1 MASKL
6 LRPRHTNLISPLID
20 VVLGAFLALF
30 VFFSAFVILSRHPD
44 PLSFLEVALPPCIA
58 GQSYTFTF
66 PVTGG
71 EGKRHFELLG
81 ELPGDLMFETESGT
95 IFGFVQPS
103 DGWTVRDLVFT
114 VVVEDSIGSATRDAT
129 LRIFSGAVPYG
140 AEDARFRLASPAGP
154 LAPGRIGRTYE
165 ALFAALR
172 GVEPYRWSFDGL
184 PRGLN
189 LEGGVLSGVPAET
202 GSFVG
207 TVRVSHS
214 PGTFRFR
221 DALYEW
227 AGGSASASVQ
237 LQVYGP
243 LRLTERFPPGRMDE
257 PYLGALVANGLLP
270 DEEVEWSG
278 LPSGL
283 EVSED
288 GLVLLGV
295 PAEAGT
301 FSLDYRVRTPDEELV
316 AGNVEIVILESVEP
330 ALGPATLQAWLGEP
344 TRQLLPVRGLCGPL
358 RFAVEG
364 ELPSGLEIH
373 DGYLTGTVQ
382 QGGLTTVQVT
392 ATDGAGTSVT
402 GSITIRVGPRY

>member
-1 MASKL
+1 M
-6 LRPRHTNLISPLID
+6 N
-20 VVLGAFLALF
+20 
-30 VFFSAFVILSRHPD
+30 
-44 PLSFLEVALPPCIA
+44 
-58 GQSYTFTF
+58 
-66 PVTGG
+66 
-71 EGKRHFELLG
+71 
-81 ELPGDLMFETESGT
+81 
-95 IFGFVQPS
+95 
-103 DGWTVRDLVFT
+103 
-114 VVVEDSIGSATRDAT
+114 
-129 LRIFSGAVPYG
+129 
-140 AEDARFRLASPAGP
+140 
-154 LAPGRIGRTYE
+154 
-165 ALFAALR
+165 
-172 GVEPYRWSFDGL
+172 
-184 PRGLN
+184 
-189 LEGGVLSGVPAET
+189 
-202 GSFVG
+202 
-207 TVRVSHS
+207 
-214 PGTFRFR
+214 
-221 DALYEW
+221 
-227 AGGSASASVQ
+227 
-237 LQVYGP
+237 
-243 LRLTERFPPGRMDE
+243 E

-288 GLVLLGV
+288 GFVLLGV